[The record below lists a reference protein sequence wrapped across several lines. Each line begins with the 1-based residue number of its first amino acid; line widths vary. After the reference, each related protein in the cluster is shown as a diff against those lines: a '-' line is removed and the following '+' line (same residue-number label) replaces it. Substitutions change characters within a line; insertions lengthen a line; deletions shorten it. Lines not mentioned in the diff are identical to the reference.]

1 MNTELK
7 KRIITSIFLLT
18 LLVLMSFYTY
28 VLILSLIII
37 GIIAWV
43 EFYALI
49 SKIYKKKKS

>member
-28 VLILSLIII
+28 VLILVKKISVKTYLQII
-37 GIIAWV
+37 
-43 EFYALI
+43 YQTQ
-49 SKIYKKKKS
+49 IY